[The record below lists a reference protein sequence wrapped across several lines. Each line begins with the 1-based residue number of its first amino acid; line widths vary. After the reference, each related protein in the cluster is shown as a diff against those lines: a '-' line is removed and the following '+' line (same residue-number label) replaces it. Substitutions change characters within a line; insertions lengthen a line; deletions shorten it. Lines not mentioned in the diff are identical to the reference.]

1 MGLSVMNQENEHQE
15 AIELFRK
22 STPIFQALGDPYRQ
36 DIIMLLSD
44 HDALSVNE
52 ITEKSTLSRPA
63 ISHHLKILREVGLV
77 SVTKEGTTRFYSLHL
92 EESVTTLK
100 QLLNKVEDT
109 CF

>member
-1 MGLSVMNQENEHQE
+1 MNNEQEHHEV
-15 AIELFRK
+15 IDLFRK

-36 DIIMLLSD
+36 DIIMLLSE
-44 HDALSVNE
+44 HDKLSVNE

-77 SVTKEGTTRFYSLHL
+77 SASKQGTTRFYSLQL
-92 EESVTTLK
+92 EDSVTTLK
-100 QLLNKVEDT
+100 HLLAKVEDA

>member
-1 MGLSVMNQENEHQE
+1 MNHESEHQE
-15 AIELFRK
+15 AIQLFRK

-44 HDALSVNE
+44 HDSLSVNE
-52 ITEKSTLSRPA
+52 ITEQSTLSRPA

-77 SVTKEGTTRFYSLHL
+77 SVEQKGTTRFYSLQL
-92 EESVTTLK
+92 EDSVTTLK
-100 QLLNKVEDT
+100 KLLDKVEET

>member
-1 MGLSVMNQENEHQE
+1 MSKEMEHNG

-44 HDALSVNE
+44 HDQLSVNE

-77 SVTKEGTTRFYSLHL
+77 SASKQGTTRYYSLQL
-92 EESVTTLK
+92 EESVATLK
-100 QLLNKVEDT
+100 HLLDKVEDA

>member
-1 MGLSVMNQENEHQE
+1 MNNEMEHNG

-36 DIIMLLSD
+36 DIIMLLSN
-44 HDALSVNE
+44 HDRLSVNE
-52 ITEKSTLSRPA
+52 ITEKSKLSRPA

-77 SVTKEGTTRFYSLHL
+77 AASKQGTTRFYSLQLEDSVAILKHL
-92 EESVTTLK
+92 LE
-100 QLLNKVEDT
+100 KVEEA